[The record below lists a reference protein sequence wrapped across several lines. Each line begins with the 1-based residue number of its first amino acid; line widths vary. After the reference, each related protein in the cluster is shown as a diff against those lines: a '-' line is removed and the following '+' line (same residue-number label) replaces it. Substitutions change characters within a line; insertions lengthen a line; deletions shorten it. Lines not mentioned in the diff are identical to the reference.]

1 MDIITKIRN
10 QITSEEFDY
19 QLLVSCLSEYAN
31 PRSKIRDLSKKGV
44 IIRIKK
50 GIYIFGDQYRKTFY
64 SREILANWIYGP
76 SLVSMETMLSYYGL
90 IPERVDALTSTT
102 IKRPK
107 EFQTPVG
114 LFSYQQVPLAWY
126 SIGITR
132 IENPAGTFLA
142 ASPERALAD
151 KVLHDLHNRFQ
162 SLRDVSAYLFE
173 DLRLDEDGFRRMD
186 DDLLF
191 EFARIGKSRK
201 TEFCARLLKKMK
213 RL

>member
-1 MDIITKIRN
+1 MDILTKIRN

-31 PRSKIRDLSKKGV
+31 PRSKIRDLSRKGI
-44 IIRIKK
+44 IIRVKK
-50 GIYIFGDQYRKTFY
+50 GIYIFGDQYRRSYY

-102 IKRPK
+102 TKRPK
-107 EFQTPVG
+107 EFNTPVG
-114 LFSYQQVPLAWY
+114 LFTYQQVPLAWY
-126 SIGITR
+126 TIGINR
-132 IENPAGTFLA
+132 IENPGGMYLA

-151 KVLHDLHNRFQ
+151 KVLHDLHNHLQ
-162 SLRDVSAYLFE
+162 SLKDASAYLFE
-173 DLRLDEDGFRRMD
+173 DLRLDEDGFRQMD
-186 DDLLF
+186 PDILF
-191 EFARIGKSRK
+191 ELARVGKSRK

-213 RL
+213 